1 MISFKSWLGPNP
13 VSISDESAACCSKV
27 SGTSPVNED
36 QRPVAHSLSGV
47 SKIAYLSISIPRKNS
62 QF

>member
-47 SKIAYLSISIPRKNS
+47 SKIAYLSI
-62 QF
+62 